1 MCEGDD
7 VCWTLVSALCVRV
20 YAAKRCHGVGYCV
33 LYYTTEPPCS
43 VDSHAHVLGLVVSSV
58 SGTPPQ
64 GTGTLGRERDGVCV
78 SVAPGGMWNRVLVA
92 CSSQA
97 ERVSNKVQFI
107 LEL

>member
-1 MCEGDD
+1 MRRMCEGDD

-64 GTGTLGRERDGVCV
+64 GTGTAEGRCVRERCARWDVE
-78 SVAPGGMWNRVLVA
+78 PGAGRVFFTG
-92 CSSQA
+92 
-97 ERVSNKVQFI
+97 RTRI
-107 LEL
+107 